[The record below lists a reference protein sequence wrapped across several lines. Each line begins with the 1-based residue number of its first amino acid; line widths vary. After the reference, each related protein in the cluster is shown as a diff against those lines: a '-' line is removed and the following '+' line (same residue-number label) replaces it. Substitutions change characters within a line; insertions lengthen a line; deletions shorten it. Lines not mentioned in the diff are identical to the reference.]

1 MTVADWQEQLA
12 GLSGDEVSK
21 GLSSLPQTWPPSV
34 DEFKQLCL
42 GTSTDDVHHTAAY
55 IPFRKQGDVKAL
67 PQKADKGKAKQA
79 LANHRRM
86 LSGGLDAR
94 EKQRQLDDAR
104 RLLFGGDHH
113 G

>member
-12 GLSGDEVSK
+12 GLSGDDVSK
-21 GLSSLPQTWPPSV
+21 GLSLLPKTWPPSV

-42 GTSTDDVHHTAAY
+42 GTGTDDVHHTAAY
-55 IPFRKQGDVKAL
+55 IPFRKQGYVKAL

-79 LANHRRM
+79 LAKHRRL
-86 LSGGLDAR
+86 LSGEVDAR
-94 EKQRQLDDAR
+94 EKQRQLDDAK